1 MGRGGGAGIS
11 CKAFDFVDLLLQQ
24 AVERVDTCG
33 CNDGCPECK
42 CLYYSRLISGITS
55 PVCKEGNIVTSKIG
69 AGIILKS
76 FLNIDIDVD
85 KLPFGDERGIR
96 IETVVPVNDPV
107 KEAEQ
112 IMKF

>member
-1 MGRGGGAGIS
+1 
-11 CKAFDFVDLLLQQ
+11 VDLLLQQ

-69 AGIILKS
+69 AVIILKS
-76 FLNIDIDVD
+76 LLNITIDVD
-85 KLPFGDERGIR
+85 NLPFGDERGTT
-96 IETVVPVNDPV
+96 IETVVPVNDLV
-107 KEAEQ
+107 KEAVHV
-112 IMKF
+112 MKFQT